1 MVSKIKQ
8 YQNLIKSLIKV
19 YCYNAV
25 HTDYFLYPISFS
37 LEHSGVRIP
46 IYAFINMKING
57 NLIEEEDAN
66 NVYVGIDLS
75 KNCKFYYD
83 KTYTSSYTFY
93 TEVLVSSIY
102 KVFIRDRE
110 FLKFDKQWYQDNFGN
125 YSTSDFAGNI
135 GYIENTKMYKDLES
149 EIESIEKNV
158 KVDISLKDSQYPSIK
173 NRKILPLFY
182 LDFNKNRLVTNTG
195 DDTTSYRKNNCSVS
209 LKVASR
215 DFGVLFGRSEI
226 NFLLLD
232 AKISGTN
239 LMKDVWCGAYYN
251 FYR

>member
-1 MVSKIKQ
+1 MISKSKQ
-8 YQNLIKSLIKV
+8 YQNLIKSLIKA
-19 YCYNAV
+19 YYHNAV
-25 HTDYFLYPISFS
+25 YVDYFPYPISFR

-46 IYAFINMKING
+46 IYAFISIGIKG
-57 NLIEEEDAN
+57 NLIEEEDTN

-102 KVFIRDRE
+102 KVFIRDKE
-110 FLKFDKQWYQDNFGN
+110 ILKFDDQWYHENFGN
-125 YSTSDFAGNI
+125 YSISDFSTNI
-135 GYIENTKMYKDLES
+135 GYIENTKIYKDLES
-149 EIESIEKNV
+149 EIESIEKSV

-195 DDTTSYRKNNCSVS
+195 DDTTSYRKNICSVS
-209 LKVASR
+209 LKVSSK
-215 DFGVLFGRSEI
+215 DFGVLFSRSEVTS
-226 NFLLLD
+226 LLLD

-239 LMKDVWCGAYYN
+239 LMKDVWYGA
-251 FYR
+251 

>member
-1 MVSKIKQ
+1 M
-8 YQNLIKSLIKV
+8 
-19 YCYNAV
+19 
-25 HTDYFLYPISFS
+25 
-37 LEHSGVRIP
+37 
-46 IYAFINMKING
+46 
-57 NLIEEEDAN
+57 
-66 NVYVGIDLS
+66 
-75 KNCKFYYD
+75 
-83 KTYTSSYTFY
+83 
-93 TEVLVSSIY
+93 
-102 KVFIRDRE
+102 
-110 FLKFDKQWYQDNFGN
+110 KFDKQWYQDNFGN

-209 LKVASR
+209 LKVSSR

-232 AKISGTN
+232 VKISGTN